1 MKSSTCRPFIWDFDN
16 NLGNLGKCRIYLVE
30 TNGLPNLSEGNTPD
44 IKTLGYGEWAK
55 EVFDKLGLQR
65 AYVAGASFGALICLK
80 LSCVDPDRIKA
91 AFLLNPG
98 CLQSFSLSPRNLFY
112 NLLPILLP
120 TEKNVARFLNAAIFS
135 KPHHQL
141 SEATEKMLI
150 DYELFAITRY
160 KDNTQKPYDMDDEL
174 RRVKSETYLLLGDKD
189 LLFPVQKSIDNAK
202 SKFESLRDLK
212 VFPNVGHG
220 IETFGEALKYVGEMI
235 EARKEL

>member
-1 MKSSTCRPFIWDFDN
+1 
-16 NLGNLGKCRIYLVE
+16 
-30 TNGLPNLSEGNTPD
+30 
-44 IKTLGYGEWAK
+44 
-55 EVFDKLGLQR
+55 
-65 AYVAGASFGALICLK
+65 
-80 LSCVDPDRIKA
+80 
-91 AFLLNPG
+91 
-98 CLQSFSLSPRNLFY
+98 
-112 NLLPILLP
+112 
-120 TEKNVARFLNAAIFS
+120 LNAAIFS

-235 EARKEL
+235 EARKEQ